1 MRLDF
6 KMIKVFPELSDP
18 TARQMRLV
26 LLNIDDRDF
35 MNYAREIYSSI
46 KG

>member
-6 KMIKVFPELSDP
+6 KMIKVFPELSNP
-18 TARQMRLV
+18 TVRQMRLV
-26 LLNIDDRDF
+26 LLNMDDRDF
-35 MNYAREIYSSI
+35 MNYAKGIYSSI